1 MWERD
6 EVKKLISG
14 STGGLRI
21 CGYPWKKKNQL
32 MLC

>member
-6 EVKKLISG
+6 EMKKLISG

-21 CGYPWKKKNQL
+21 SLEEEPADV